1 MAVPSKHGLYF
12 VGLGAATL
20 GGISRQ
26 NLATGIELRGEANS
40 GELYARFQALYAA
53 KLAPG
58 FTTNQLKAA
67 LDVAGT
73 LGKNVADLAGGLCLY
88 AQKHADGAT
97 RAAGANH
104 RKYAFAKGI
113 LAPRR
118 ISVDHRGDA
127 TIEYDAVVTSADGST
142 DPVSITDSVSLP
154 GAVADGGRWTLG
166 PTTLGGKLFTGKRT
180 LSIEFGIDAVA
191 EASDSD
197 LYDTF
202 ASIRAV
208 NSRLTLRGT
217 DVQWLKSNMIPLTGL
232 ACTYANSK
240 VFLRKRAA
248 GSTFVADGTAE
259 HIKLIPVGTAV
270 VDNALDVSEGNAA
283 EVSISVPL
291 YFDGTNA
298 PLTIDTASAI
308 T

>member
-1 MAVPSKHGLYF
+1 MPIPSKHGLYF
-12 VGLGAATL
+12 VGLGATTL
-20 GGISRQ
+20 GGITRQ
-26 NLATGIELRGEANS
+26 NLATGIEVRGEANS

-53 KLAPG
+53 RLAPG

-73 LGKNVADLAGGLCLY
+73 LGKNLADLVGGLCLY

-97 RAAGANH
+97 RTSGANH
-104 RKYAFAKGI
+104 RKYAFTKGI

-142 DPVSITDSVSLP
+142 APVTITDSASLP
-154 GAVADGGRWTLG
+154 AVVADGGRWTLG
-166 PTTLGGKLFTGKRT
+166 PTTLGGKLLTGKRSLT
-180 LSIEFGIDAVA
+180 IEFGIDAVS

-197 LYDTF
+197 LYDTL

-208 NSRLTLRGT
+208 NSRLTLRGM
-217 DVQWLKSNMIPLTGL
+217 DVQWLKSDVIPLTGL
-232 ACTYANSK
+232 ACTYANSSIY
-240 VFLRKRAA
+240 LRKRAA

-283 EVSISVPL
+283 EISLSVPI

-298 PLTIDTASAI
+298 PLTIDTAAAI